1 MKRQHL
7 KLVALACS
15 AVFGLAACG
24 SSGGSN
30 DSAPNF
36 SGADAGGA
44 IFGNGF
50 AKNNNGSNGNG
61 NNNAGNNTN
70 NCGFFGC
77 SPSNPGNNGGNNNG
91 GGNNGGGNN
100 GGNANNNN
108 GGNNNARP
116 APNFV
121 HNGFGVYYAETNYHP
136 NLNHGSKA
144 NPTQLTA
151 VKSTRDLNTLDVDGF
166 LFNVDNAAGTDLL
179 STKTYFNNDSATD
192 AAGLTTNGSKQNF
205 RYSRF
210 GSIFRSQGP
219 FESDFIHSH
228 YYFSVG
234 DVTPESSM
242 PTSGTAHYSGFSSDS
257 SLVQRLAKFDVDFG
271 AKTVD
276 GTISGLLDPRDN
288 SDGGVVSFRLH
299 GNINGSSFSGAR
311 HQIENTTDSDAV
323 MNMKGKF
330 YGPEAQE
337 MGGVYYGNDGNSH
350 TGPISGAFGA
360 KRN

>member
-24 SSGGSN
+24 SSGGS

-36 SGADAGGA
+36 SGADAGGT
-44 IFGNGF
+44 IFGKGF
-50 AKNNNGSNGNG
+50 AKNNNGGNGNG
-61 NNNAGNNTN
+61 NNNAGNNAN

-77 SPSNPGNNGGNNNG
+77 SPSNPGNNGGG
-91 GGNNGGGNN
+91 TNNGGGNN
-100 GGNANNNN
+100 GGNANNNNGGNN

-166 LFNVDNAAGTDLL
+166 LFNVDNAAGTGLL

-210 GSIFRSQGP
+210 GSISRSQGP

-276 GTISGLLDPRDN
+276 GAVYGSPDRNGNYTGAVN
-288 SDGGVVSFRLH
+288 FRLH
-299 GNINGSSFSGAR
+299 GIINGSSFAGSK
-311 HQIENTTDSDAV
+311 QQTENLNNEAI
-323 MNMKGKF
+323 MHMKGRF
-330 YGPEAQE
+330 YGPRAEE
-337 MGGVYYGNDGNSH
+337 LGGVYYGEEGVITS
-350 TGPISGAFGA
+350 GPGAIITGAFGA
-360 KRN
+360 KKD

>member
-36 SGADAGGA
+36 SGTDAGGA

-91 GGNNGGGNN
+91 GGNNGG
-100 GGNANNNN
+100 NANNNN

-136 NLNHGSKA
+136 NLNHGSRA

-166 LFNVDNAAGTDLL
+166 LFNIDNAAGTGLL
-179 STKTYFNNDSATD
+179 SSKTYFNNDSATD

-210 GSIFRSQGP
+210 GSMFRSQGP

-276 GTISGLLDPRDN
+276 GAVYGSPDRNGNYTGAVN
-288 SDGGVVSFRLH
+288 FRLH
-299 GNINGSSFSGAR
+299 GIINGSSFAGSK
-311 HQIENTTDSDAV
+311 Q
-323 MNMKGKF
+323 K
-330 YGPEAQE
+330 
-337 MGGVYYGNDGNSH
+337 
-350 TGPISGAFGA
+350 
-360 KRN
+360 